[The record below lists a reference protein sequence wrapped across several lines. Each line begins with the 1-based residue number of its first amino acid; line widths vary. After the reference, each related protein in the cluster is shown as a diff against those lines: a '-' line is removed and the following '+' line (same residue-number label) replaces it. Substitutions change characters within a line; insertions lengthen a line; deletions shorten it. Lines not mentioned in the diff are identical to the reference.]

1 MEDIIQELKT
11 PAVCLQLAKNVRDNN
26 PDLAQ
31 KARRRAVELRAIS
44 HGSNSGV
51 ELELFKSVYAYEE
64 FLYEK
69 HKKHLRAAYTWRM
82 IKNDGIIRAA
92 EKAVNRKIDP
102 AGYKA
107 LVKMGMHDLTFEAVI
122 IRHPDAFNEEVV
134 SRAKARLEELS
145 GMHTT
150 SPMNVSL
157 SGFDRHLQ
165 RLSKSGSVHKNT
177 AGRKDKYEDKVREI
191 LANAENYH
199 DTYYKAEIFSG
210 PSLYF
215 HQRALATRNPPVSST
230 HLEYVYATLASWGM
244 HRMGSSGPKMQSF
257 HTFFQSV
264 EPLNNGIAQAQGF
277 DFHEMTDM
285 KWAVLKEIFLGIK
298 VMASGTSIVGHSKVM
313 HHMLPN
319 VIPPIDREYTLWFLH
334 GSTNIKNDLESE
346 WLLMKEIISQFFI
359 PVASDTTF
367 SSKAEQW
374 MKRNEDYPWDT
385 SVLKVVDNLVIGSKK

>member
-1 MEDIIQELKT
+1 MEDIIQKLKT
-11 PAVCLQLAKNVRDNN
+11 PADCLQLAKNVRDSN

-44 HGSNSGV
+44 HGSNSEV

-69 HKKHLRAAYTWRM
+69 HNKHQRATYTWRM

-122 IRHPDAFNEEVV
+122 IRYPAAFNEEVV
-134 SRAKARLEELS
+134 SRAKARLKELS
-145 GMHTT
+145 GMYTT
-150 SPMNVSL
+150 SPMDLSL
-157 SGFDRHLQ
+157 SGFDRPLQ
-165 RLSKSGSVHKNT
+165 RLSKSGSVHK
-177 AGRKDKYEDKVREI
+177 GKDKYENKVREI
-191 LANAENYH
+191 LVYAENYH
-199 DTYYKAEIFSG
+199 DAYYKTEIFRG

-215 HQRALATRNPPVSST
+215 HQRALATRNSPVSST

-244 HRMGSSGPKMQSF
+244 HRMGKGGSKMQSF
-257 HTFFQSV
+257 DNFSQSV
-264 EPLNNGIAQAQGF
+264 EPLNDKIAEAQSF
-277 DFHEMTDM
+277 DFHDMTDI
-285 KWAVLKEIFLGIK
+285 KWAVLKEIFQGVK
-298 VMASGTSIVGHSKVM
+298 VMASGTTIVGHSKAM

-334 GSTNIKNDLESE
+334 GNTAIKNDMENE
-346 WLLMKEIISQFFI
+346 WLLLKDIISEVFI
-359 PVASDTTF
+359 PIASNKEF
-367 SSKAEQW
+367 HSKARRW
-374 MKRNEDYPWDT
+374 MARREDYPWDT
-385 SVLKVVDNLVIGSKK
+385 SVFKVVDNLIIGSKK